1 MDNKKS
7 LYNLAKVLRSKN
19 SGPFELTLDVIFDDE
34 EKYLMVKNSGI
45 ITKDLICKL
54 YNINEENISVL
65 VFYDPALA
73 FKITM
78 KRFIDSGS
86 IGETDVYGAQQ
97 HAPLMDIQIPVPFE
111 QV

>member
-1 MDNKKS
+1 MSKTQS
-7 LYNLAKVLRSKN
+7 LYELARVLRSKN

-34 EKYLMVKNSGI
+34 DKYFLVKNANI
-45 ITKDLICKL
+45 ISKELVSRL
-54 YNINEENISVL
+54 YRLSPEDISVV

-78 KRFIDSGS
+78 KRPVDSGS

-97 HAPLMDIQIPVPFE
+97 HAPLMDVRIPIE
-111 QV
+111 

>member
-1 MDNKKS
+1 MMPNTES

-45 ITKDLICKL
+45 ITKDLICRL
-54 YNINEENISVL
+54 YSIDKKNISAL

-97 HAPLMDIQIPVPFE
+97 HAPLMNVQIPIK
-111 QV
+111 